1 MSLLTLDRIIHLLAL
16 AVHRGERLLFWT
28 ASKLGALS
36 PFRLMPGRIPGHHRD
51 GSGSQHYVL
60 PQELSRQVEH
70 GEACYPWSNHE
81 NGQRP
86 GKQHEGQQT
95 DIAHPKTSDKHY
107 ASNDFKGA
115 EHIDERAIGQ
125 ERKRQREQDN
135 DRLGILKMQGSNPE
149 QDQAQADAQER
160 PRNPLGET
168 EQRTEQRLHQKTS
181 FLGNLEAPS

>member
-28 ASKLGALS
+28 ASQLGALS
-36 PFRLMPGRIPGHHRD
+36 PFRFMPGRIPCHHRD

-70 GEACYPWSNHE
+70 GEACHPWSNHE

-86 GKQHEGQQT
+86 
-95 DIAHPKTSDKHY
+95 
-107 ASNDFKGA
+107 
-115 EHIDERAIGQ
+115 
-125 ERKRQREQDN
+125 RK
-135 DRLGILKMQGSNPE
+135 
-149 QDQAQADAQER
+149 
-160 PRNPLGET
+160 PLGET

-181 FLGNLEAPS
+181 FLGYLEAPS